1 MAEWVDIAAA
11 EEIPEGGYKVAEV
24 DDVLVAVFKLDGEFY
39 AIEDV
44 CTHDGGTLTGGEI
57 CDHEVVCPRHG
68 ARFDITTG
76 AVTAPPAY
84 EPVYKFPLRVEG
96 GRVFVRD
103 ERWD

>member
-1 MAEWVDIAAA
+1 MADWTDVAGVD
-11 EEIPEGGYKVAEV
+11 EIRPGGYKVV
-24 DDVLVAVFKLDGEFY
+24 DLDDAMVAIFNYEGGFY

-44 CTHDGGTLTGGEI
+44 CTHDGGILTGGEV
-57 CDHEVVCPRHG
+57 CGREVVCPRHG

-84 EPVYKFPLRVEG
+84 EPVYKFPLQVAD
-96 GRVFVRD
+96 GRILIRD